1 MRQGDRPATGQ
12 RVRRRHFQQLPAV
25 CQPLSPFPQGKP
37 ELSQLAAASPIGEQ
51 LFGIACH

>member
-25 CQPLSPFPQGKP
+25 CQPLSPIPQGKP